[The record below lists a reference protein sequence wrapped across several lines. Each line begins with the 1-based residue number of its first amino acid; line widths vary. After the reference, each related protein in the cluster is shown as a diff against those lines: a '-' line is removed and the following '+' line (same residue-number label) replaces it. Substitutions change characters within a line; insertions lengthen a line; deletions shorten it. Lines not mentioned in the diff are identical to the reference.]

1 MPKLL
6 TMLRNAAPS
15 NKNMLFMASQG
26 LDQLD
31 WMVYNIIKLPSVI
44 AFALTGVAGTQ
55 MELE

>member
-1 MPKLL
+1 
-6 TMLRNAAPS
+6 MLRNAAPS
-15 NKNMLFMASQG
+15 NKNKLFMASQG

-44 AFALTGVAGTQ
+44 AFALIGVAATQ